1 MSAATPSWIRH
12 GVPAYDPATGMYGT
26 VAGIGEP
33 YTLPG
38 PPDVVY
44 LRPLGGGIEWRA
56 DIHQVQPALTPVRGG
71 LR

>member
-1 MSAATPSWIRH
+1 MP
-12 GVPAYDPATGMYGT
+12 VYDPATGRHGT

-33 YTLPG
+33 YVLPG

-44 LRPLGGGIEWRA
+44 LRPIGGGTEWSA

-71 LR
+71 AR